1 MKKFLCY
8 DTKDVVSGKLNV
20 NSNGVINPN
29 STVPSTNS
37 AANQYLVTDGDGN
50 VRWQDQLAYETSL
63 WKDFILH
70 ESPTQITEFTMPSV
84 GDTVTIKI
92 NGVESVETVK
102 SAEVE
107 ELGQSYSYIGSVDI
121 ISINSGANGWCIAYL
136 DGQPAYVGVSRP
148 DTTVSLF
155 VTEPHKIDE
164 KYIPQ
169 DKDFIRPLSYYTGN
183 ERQHFRNYYSESGN
197 EVMCYKC
204 VNINVPGFH
213 DEMFIDADV
222 AQFSIGRILD
232 TRDHSFSASVCVL
245 DPDTEKG
252 ISRRSYIY
260 GTDETEMTYLAS
272 IMGYTL
278 TTKPTT

>member
-29 STVPSTNS
+29 STVPFTNGTP
-37 AANQYLVTDGDGN
+37 NQYLVTNGDGT

-63 WKDFILH
+63 WKDFVL
-70 ESPTQITEFTMPSV
+70 SASLTQITGFTMPSV
-84 GDTVTIKI
+84 GDTVAVKV

-107 ELGQSYSYIGSVDI
+107 GQSYSYIGSVDI
-121 ISINSGANGWCIAYL
+121 VGLNSGANGWNIVCPN
-136 DGQPAYVGVSRP
+136 DGQSACVGSSRP
-148 DTTVSLF
+148 KTTVSLF

-169 DKDFIRPLSYYTGN
+169 DKDFIRPLSYYAD
-183 ERQHFRNYYSESGN
+183 RWHHFANYYNESGD
-197 EVMCYKC
+197 EVTCYKC
-204 VNINVPGFH
+204 DNINMPGLH
-213 DEMFIDADV
+213 DKMFIDADV
-222 AQFSIGRILD
+222 SQFSIGCILSKLS
-232 TRDHSFSASVCVL
+232 HSFSASVCVL
-245 DPDTEKG
+245 DPRNNENSIYSDM
-252 ISRRSYIY
+252 IIY
-260 GTDETEMTYLAS
+260 GTDETEMTQLAS
-272 IMGYTL
+272 MMGYTL

>member
-29 STVPSTNS
+29 STVPSTNGTT
-37 AANQYLVTDGDGN
+37 NQYLVTDGDGN

-63 WKDFILH
+63 WKDFVFY
-70 ESPTQITEFTMPSV
+70 ESATQITGFTMPSV
-84 GDTVTIKI
+84 GDTVTIKV
-92 NGVESVETVK
+92 NGVESVETAK
-102 SAEVE
+102 SAEIE
-107 ELGQSYSYIGSVDI
+107 GQTHSYIGSVDI
-121 ISINSGANGWCIAYL
+121 AGLNSGANGWCIACL
-136 DGQPAYVGVSRP
+136 NGQPVCYGFSRP

-169 DKDFIRPLSYYTGN
+169 DKDFIRPLSYYTGD
-183 ERQHFRNYYSESGN
+183 ERLHFRNYYSESGN

-204 VNINVPGFH
+204 VNINVPGLRDKVFV
-213 DEMFIDADV
+213 DTSV

-232 TRDHSFSASVCVL
+232 TRGHSFSASVCVL

-252 ISRRSYIY
+252 ISRRRYIY
-260 GTDETEMTYLAS
+260 GTDETEMTHLAS

>member
-107 ELGQSYSYIGSVDI
+107 ELGHTYSYIGSVDI
-121 ISINSGANGWCIAYL
+121 ISINSGANGWCIACQ
-136 DGQPAYVGVSRP
+136 DGQPACVGVSRP

-169 DKDFIRPLSYYTGN
+169 DKDFIRPLSYYADGWH
-183 ERQHFRNYYSESGN
+183 QFAIYYNESGD
-197 EVMCYKC
+197 EAICYKC
-204 VNINVPGFH
+204 DNINVPGLH

-222 AQFSIGRILD
+222 AQFIIGRILSKIS
-232 TRDHSFSASVCVL
+232 HSFSASVCVL
-245 DPDTEKG
+245 DPGNNEKS
-252 ISRRSYIY
+252 ISRRDYIY
-260 GTDETEMTYLAS
+260 GTDETEMTQLAS
-272 IMGYTL
+272 MMGYTL

>member
-29 STVPSTNS
+29 STVPSTNGT
-37 AANQYLVTDGDGN
+37 ANQYLVTDGDGN

-63 WKDFILH
+63 WKDFVFSD
-70 ESPTQITEFTMPSV
+70 SPTQITEFTMPPV
-84 GDTVTIKI
+84 GDTVTVKV
-92 NGVESVETVK
+92 NGIESVETVK
-102 SAEVE
+102 SAEIE
-107 ELGQSYSYIGSVDI
+107 GLTYSYIGSVDMVG
-121 ISINSGANGWCIAYL
+121 INSGANGWCFSYP
-136 DGQPAYVGVSRP
+136 DGQPACYGSSRP

-169 DKDFIRPLSYYTGN
+169 DKDFIRPLSYYAD
-183 ERQHFRNYYSESGN
+183 RWHQVAIYYNESGD
-197 EVMCYKC
+197 EAICYKC
-204 VNINVPGFH
+204 DNINVPELH

-222 AQFSIGRILD
+222 AQFIIGRILSKLN
-232 TRDHSFSASVCVL
+232 HSFSASVCVL
-245 DPDTEKG
+245 DPGNNEKS
-252 ISRRSYIY
+252 ISRHDYIY
-260 GTDETEMTYLAS
+260 GTDEAEMTQLAS
-272 IMGYTL
+272 MMGYTL

>member
-29 STVPSTNS
+29 STVPSTNGT
-37 AANQYLVTDGDGN
+37 ANQYLVTDGDGN
-50 VRWQDQLAYETSL
+50 TQWEDRLAYETSL
-63 WKDFILH
+63 WKDFALY
-70 ESPTQITEFTMPSV
+70 ESSTQITEFTMPSV
-84 GDTVTIKI
+84 GDTVTVKI

-107 ELGQSYSYIGSVDI
+107 GLSYSYIGSVDI
-121 ISINSGANGWCIAYL
+121 AGLNSGANGWNIAYM
-136 DGQPAYVGVSRP
+136 DGEPVCFGSSHP

-169 DKDFIRPLSYYTGN
+169 DGFVRSLLYYTGT
-183 ERQHFRNYYSESGN
+183 ERNLFRIYYNESGDN
-197 EVMCYKC
+197 VHCYKC
-204 VNINVPGFH
+204 DNINVPGIH
-213 DEMFIDADV
+213 DKIFVNANQVE
-222 AQFSIGRILD
+222 FSIGCFVANLSN
-232 TRDHSFSASVCVL
+232 SFAVSVCVL
-245 DPDTEKG
+245 DPGNNEKS
-252 ISRRSYIY
+252 ISRRDYIY
-260 GTDETEMTYLAS
+260 GTDETEMTQLAS
-272 IMGYTL
+272 MRGYTL